1 MKTNILAISSVLAAI
16 AILPV
21 STGAA
26 GIILVATGILA
37 VFAADY
43 GRIPAPLGVRAE
55 IIPFSSNDCASD
67 RQGLAA

>member
-1 MKTNILAISSVLAAI
+1 MNSNILTISSVLAAI

-21 STGAA
+21 STVAA

-43 GRIPAPLGVRAE
+43 GRAIVPLTVRAE
-55 IIPFSSNDCASD
+55 IIPFDSSNRATDCRD
-67 RQGLAA
+67 LAA